1 MANNGMPALARLVFA
16 IALLVAIFTGFGN
29 MPLYGRY
36 YIADWPGFAW
46 AGDFI
51 VNVQVHYLSGAV
63 LIALLTYFW
72 LNNRKIEPGGRRFT
86 RSGLWRLG
94 LLALTLVSGLIMAIK
109 NLAGVDFPLV
119 GLMVANFLHMGAAVL
134 LVVFVLLGVIGRMQW
149 VR

>member
-1 MANNGMPALARLVFA
+1 MANNGISSLVRLVFA

-51 VNVQVHYLSGAV
+51 VNVQVHYVSGAV
-63 LIALLTYFW
+63 LIALLIYCW
-72 LNNRKIEPGGRRFT
+72 LNSRKLDAGGRRFT

-94 LLALTLVSGLIMAIK
+94 LLALTLVSGMIMAIK
-109 NLAGVDFPLV
+109 NLAGVDFPLI
-119 GLMVANFLHMGAAVL
+119 GLVAANFLHLGAAVL
-134 LVVFVLLGVIGRMQW
+134 LIVAVLIGVIGRMQW

>member
-1 MANNGMPALARLVFA
+1 MTNNGIPPIARLAFA

-36 YIADWPGFAW
+36 YIADWPGLAW

-63 LIALLTYFW
+63 LIAWLTYLM
-72 LNNRKIEPGGRRFT
+72 LNNGKKGAGDQRFT
-86 RSGLWRLG
+86 RSGRWRLG

-109 NLAGVDFPLV
+109 NLAGVDFPLI
-119 GLMVANFLHMGAAVL
+119 GLMAANFLHMGAAVL
-134 LVVFVLLGVIGRMQW
+134 LILFVLVGAIGRMQW
-149 VR
+149 LR